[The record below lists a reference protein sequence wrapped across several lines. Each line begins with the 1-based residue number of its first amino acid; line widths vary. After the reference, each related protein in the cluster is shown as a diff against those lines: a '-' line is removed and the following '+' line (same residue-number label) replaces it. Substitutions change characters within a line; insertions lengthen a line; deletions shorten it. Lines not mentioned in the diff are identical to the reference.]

1 MKCKMPKE
9 YIFIKNGEQWVHT
22 IDNQEFNLAK
32 AVYSSFVDNSLD
44 VNDENWSIEYIDGDP
59 KNCRLDNLKKKEV

>member
-32 AVYSSFVDNSLD
+32 AVYSSFADNSLD

>member
-1 MKCKMPKE
+1 MKCKVPKE

-32 AVYSSFVDNSLD
+32 AVYSSFVDNTLD
-44 VNDENWSIEYIDGDP
+44 IKDESWGVEYIDGDS
-59 KNCRLDNLKKKEV
+59 KNCHVNNLKKKEK

>member
-1 MKCKMPKE
+1 MPKE

-59 KNCRLDNLKKKEV
+59 KNCRLDNLKKKEI

>member
-32 AVYSSFVDNSLD
+32 AVYSSFVDNSLN

-59 KNCRLDNLKKKEV
+59 KNCHLDNLKKKEV